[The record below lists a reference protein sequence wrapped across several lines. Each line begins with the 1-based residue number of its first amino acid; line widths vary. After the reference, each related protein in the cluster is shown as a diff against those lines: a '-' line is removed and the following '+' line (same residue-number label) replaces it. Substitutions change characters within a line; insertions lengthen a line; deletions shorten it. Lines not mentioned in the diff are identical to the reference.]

1 MRSEQDIQP
10 AEQGSSRWLDR
21 VADWSSRREWTLLVA
36 IVLGQLLV
44 LVAIATLHAA
54 PLVFGQTVVL
64 DTLPVDPRDI
74 FRGDYVTLRYAFT
87 DSAGLNGAVGVPSA
101 ANSPPAFTWQEDQP
115 AYVPLTRLADGQ
127 WQAGPAQPTPPA
139 TNPYLT
145 GRYTAGQFRFGI
157 EAYYVQEGEGKTLED
172 ANRAG
177 KLQAEIAVAPWGQAT
192 LRALRQKP

>member
-1 MRSEQDIQP
+1 MPNQDELQST
-10 AEQGSSRWLDR
+10 EQGSPSWLDR
-21 VADWSSRREWTLLVA
+21 VAGWASRRERTLLVA

-74 FRGDYVTLRYAFT
+74 FRGDYVILRYAFSI
-87 DSAGLNGAVGVPSA
+87 SAAVNSAVGSPSPGNA
-101 ANSPPAFTWQEDQP
+101 PPTFAWQEDQP
-115 AYVPLTRLADGQ
+115 AYVPLTQLADGQ
-127 WQAGPAQPTPPA
+127 WQASPAQPTPPA
-139 TNPYLT
+139 TKPYLT

-157 EAYYVQEGEGKTLED
+157 EAYYVQEGEGKSLED